1 MKSEPEPK
9 PRQVAMAAFYLEP
22 VAPGQDKEMGT
33 EHLGLPGPTSPS
45 ELTSPQQPRRGLQG
59 SLVLFFL
66 TSAPLLGLF
75 PNLPPPL
82 LYHFLLRDFGILAS
96 KLHLNLN
103 HWLHRSYWENP
114 TQHRTRLT
122 DSVFF
127 TTQEGILIGQLRS
140 HAHGAF
146 DWQFLLHSLSPPH
159 PRDLI

>member
-103 HWLHRSYWENP
+103 H
-114 TQHRTRLT
+114 
-122 DSVFF
+122 
-127 TTQEGILIGQLRS
+127 
-140 HAHGAF
+140 
-146 DWQFLLHSLSPPH
+146 
-159 PRDLI
+159 